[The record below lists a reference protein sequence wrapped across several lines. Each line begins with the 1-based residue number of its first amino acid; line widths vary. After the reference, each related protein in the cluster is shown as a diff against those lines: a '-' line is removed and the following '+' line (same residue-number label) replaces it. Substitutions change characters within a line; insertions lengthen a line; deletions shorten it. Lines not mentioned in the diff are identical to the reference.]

1 MTQPPPPTAASTGTG
16 ELSPFR
22 DLVGQTLGGRY
33 RVVAP
38 LGRGGAG
45 QVFTAVQ
52 EPLGREVALKVLRT
66 DLDDVAR
73 SEFEA
78 RFLREAALLSR
89 LRHPH
94 LVAVF
99 DYGAEADLHYVIMEK
114 LAGRTLRQA
123 MRAEGPLPTALCVR
137 LGAQLARGLRHAH
150 QAGLVHRD
158 VKPNN
163 VILEPDD
170 DGVEH
175 AKLIDFGLVK
185 ETGAGEESSITR
197 VGAYLGTPAY
207 MSPEQARGATHIDG
221 KSDVYAL
228 GVLLYQALTG
238 RLPFDA
244 ETALGLA
251 VMHSTEPYPP
261 MAVRAPDVPVPAE
274 VEAVVRA
281 CLEKDPASRPE
292 VADVALRLEAWL
304 VSTEASAPVRS
315 GAPEPTLRAPR
326 RLRPWL
332 RGGVAAVAAIAVTVG
347 GGVAFALGWTLGGA
361 TDGGVPV
368 AAPAA
373 VQGEAPPVAPPVMQV
388 EPIVPVEPAAA
399 PAPAPPAAPA
409 EPALAEAPVPAP
421 SPRPAA
427 TPRPKPVTAPT
438 GPVTADGVTFT
449 ADHAL
454 RALSWLNGAD
464 KTALLGAGIA
474 PRQVALI
481 QDGRPF
487 SSLEAFAS
495 TPQIGEKT
503 VAAVASATAP

>member
-1 MTQPPPPTAASTGTG
+1 MTQPAPPTAVSTGTG

-22 DLVGQTLGGRY
+22 DLVGRTLGGRY

-73 SEFEA
+73 HEFEA

-123 MRAEGPLPTALCVR
+123 LRAEGPLPAPLCAR

-207 MSPEQARGATHIDG
+207 MSPEQARGAAHIDG
-221 KSDVYAL
+221 KADVYAL

-281 CLEKDPASRPE
+281 CLEKDPASRPD
-292 VADVALRLEAWL
+292 VADVAVRLEAWL
-304 VSTEASAPVRS
+304 VSTEASAPLRL
-315 GAPEPTLRAPR
+315 GAPAPASPPGR
-326 RLRPWL
+326 SLLPWL
-332 RGGVAAVAAIAVTVG
+332 MGGVAAVAAIAVTVG

-361 TDGGVPV
+361 GDAGVEVV
-368 AAPAA
+368 ASIPTEGPASA
-373 VQGEAPPVAPPVMQV
+373 SDPPVMQV
-388 EPIVPVEPAAA
+388 EPVVPVSPDPSVTPTPPPPPEGAGTAGSD
-399 PAPAPPAAPA
+399 PAPP
-409 EPALAEAPVPAP
+409 
-421 SPRPAA
+421 SRPAA
-427 TPRPKPVTAPT
+427 SPRPT
-438 GPVTADGVTFT
+438 GPVTADGVTFGPE
-449 ADHAL
+449 HAR
-454 RALSWLNGAD
+454 RALDWLNVAD
-464 KTALLGAGIA
+464 KEALLGAGIA

-481 QDGRPF
+481 QAGRPYP
-487 SSLEAFAS
+487 SLEAFAS

-503 VAAVASATAP
+503 VAAVASATGP